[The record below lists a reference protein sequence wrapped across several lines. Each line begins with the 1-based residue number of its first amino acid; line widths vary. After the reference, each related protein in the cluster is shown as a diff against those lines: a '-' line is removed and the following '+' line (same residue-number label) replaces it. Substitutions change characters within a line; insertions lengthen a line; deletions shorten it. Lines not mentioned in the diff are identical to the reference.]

1 MPHYATHLL
10 LRLATIW
17 VENWNLLEN
26 MESTN
31 DSKSCAE
38 AATGGVCKKGA
49 LRNFAKF
56 TRKHL
61 CQNLFFNKN
70 AGLKS
75 TFFTE
80 HHRTTA
86 SACD

>member
-10 LRLATIW
+10 LRLAAIW

-38 AATGGVCKKGA
+38 AATGGV
-49 LRNFAKF
+49 L
-56 TRKHL
+56 
-61 CQNLFFNKN
+61 
-70 AGLKS
+70 
-75 TFFTE
+75 
-80 HHRTTA
+80 
-86 SACD
+86 